1 MTIRCTTTV
10 SAAKMAAMSA
20 KTSATGA
27 VAAAALAAA
36 ALTGC
41 SSSAPAPTRSSAPA
55 ELDPTTCQLAQSHT
69 SGDLRLVCDRLTW
82 TSSAGLW
89 QWDEGD
95 PNWQVTKSLVIRG
108 EGRVWLADDD
118 RSCVA
123 LRDLDAAD
131 AGTRVLCH
139 PIEAEPGT
147 WSTTAEPST

>member
-1 MTIRCTTTV
+1 MIRCTTTTP
-10 SAAKMAAMSA
+10 AATMATMSA
-20 KTSATGA
+20 RT
-27 VAAAALAAA
+27 AAAVVIAAA

-41 SSSAPAPTRSSAPA
+41 SSSAPTPTPSTAPA
-55 ELDPTTCQLAQSHT
+55 ELDPTTCQVAQSHT

-95 PNWQVTKSLVIRG
+95 PNWQVTKSLVIRD
-108 EGRVWLADDD
+108 EGRVWLADAD

-123 LRDLDAAD
+123 LRDLDAVD
-131 AGTRVLCH
+131 ATTRVLCH

-147 WSTTAEPST
+147 WSTTAEGST